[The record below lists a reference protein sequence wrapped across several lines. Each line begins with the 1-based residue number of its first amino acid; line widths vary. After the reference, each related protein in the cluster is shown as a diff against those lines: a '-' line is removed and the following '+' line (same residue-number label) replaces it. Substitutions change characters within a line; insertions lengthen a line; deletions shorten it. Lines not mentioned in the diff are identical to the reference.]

1 MEVTWQQTSKHI
13 NKSINCEYVSTY
25 RSQCIAVS
33 GEIGRGR
40 RNFKFLVPAFYDVAL
55 FQVVKVTFRREK
67 FLIFED
73 RAWGE

>member
-1 MEVTWQQTSKHI
+1 M
-13 NKSINCEYVSTY
+13 Y

-40 RNFKFLVPAFYDVAL
+40 RNLKFLIPAFYDVAL
-55 FQVVKVTFRREK
+55 FQVVKVTFRRRK